1 MSERRPRVGVL
12 VRSAII
18 GGATLFAYHYS
29 LLTLVRGLSLQ
40 TPLAYL
46 GLVPIIAIVLV
57 AVRAL
62 TPRREPDIQDR
73 FVDYVIG
80 LPLIVTALAMLL
92 VLPVHASE
100 YFWLW
105 RLDLLSLPLFVSGA
119 IAVVFGVRVL
129 WHLRFPVAY
138 LLVAWPLPY
147 IRFMTDWMG
156 AFTDGTLAAL
166 RLALRLVPVAMPVES
181 SDGSLFSLVHSG
193 QAFQLSVASACSGVN
208 GLAAFV
214 VVGTAFATIVRG
226 RLLGKLL
233 WLGGGMALIWV
244 LNLVRILL
252 IFFVGRTWGE
262 AVAIDGLHPFIGLAT
277 FSLGVLAMILALPA
291 FRLSLLSEP
300 AADGTLLAAPRQ
312 VATAF
317 RRPSRSP
324 AGARVAVC
332 AVLVAAT
339 IAGGANAN
347 LERFGST
354 FYDLGPP
361 RVGGLTD
368 VSASVSGWSLGQTA
382 TYPWA
387 RPYFGD
393 DSTWIRYQY
402 SWQPGAANQSAF
414 YAATP
419 VILDV
424 ISTSDPNAFATY
436 GLEACYHFHNYRILD
451 DRTLDLGSGVIAHSL
466 VYYNPKRHAD
476 WVAVYWQWPIQSPHG
491 LQYQRVVVNMVD
503 VSQTE
508 LTAPPLSPSLAS
520 AVGISISD
528 LLDSPQQAPLGL
540 RLTTGRNFLVGFAQ
554 QVVAS
559 ATSPANATAPE
570 LNS

>member
-1 MSERRPRVGVL
+1 L
-12 VRSAII
+12 IRSAIV
-18 GGATLFAYHYS
+18 GGATLVAYHYS

-46 GLVPIIAIVLV
+46 GLVPVIALVLV
-57 AVRAL
+57 AVRGL
-62 TPRREPDIQDR
+62 TPRRDPDIQDR

-80 LPLIVTALAMLL
+80 LPLLGTALAMLL

-105 RLDLLSLPLFVSGA
+105 RLDLLSLPLFVAGA

-129 WHLRFPVAY
+129 WHLRYPVTY

-147 IRFMTDWMG
+147 VRFMTDWMG

-166 RLALRLVPVAMPVES
+166 RLALRLVPVAVPLDS

-193 QAFQLSVASACSGVN
+193 QAFEVSVASACAGVN

-226 RLLGKLL
+226 RLLSKLL
-233 WLGGGMALIWV
+233 WLGGGMALIWA
-244 LNLVRILL
+244 LNLVRILV

-262 AVAIDGLHPFIGLAT
+262 GAAMDGLHPFIGLAT

-300 AADGTLLAAPRQ
+300 AADAP
-312 VATAF
+312 F
-317 RRPSRSP
+317 RSQSRSP
-324 AGARVAVC
+324 ARARVAVC

-339 IAGGANAN
+339 VAGAANAN
-347 LERFGST
+347 LERFAST

-402 SWQPGAANQSAF
+402 SWQPGAPNQSAF
-414 YAATP
+414 RAATP

-424 ISTSDPNAFATY
+424 ISTSDSNAFATY
-436 GLEACYHFHNYRILD
+436 GLEACYHFHNYRIID

-466 VYYNPKRHAD
+466 VYYNPKMHAD
-476 WVAVYWQWPIQSPHG
+476 WVAVYWQWPIQSTHG

-520 AVGISISD
+520 AVGIGITD
-528 LLDSPQQAPLGL
+528 LLDSPPQALLGL
-540 RLTTGRNFLVGFAQ
+540 RLTKGRNFLVGFAQ

-559 ATSPANATAPE
+559 ATSRANATAQGA
-570 LNS
+570 NS